1 MVSVQNADAPGEP
14 LPEPAR
20 SCLTDPRIRWDVRRP
35 RTVHPDVLAGG
46 SAGSVPLVTAAEL
59 ARAADWTVDLQV
71 PVRPAG
77 SGVRPNPA
85 EFSAWLLELEREGVD
100 RVEVVDG
107 AGGVG
112 GPDGADRPELVAT
125 LTSSRARWR
134 QARWGTAD
142 ATLTRLIDLAEL
154 GWQTLR
160 NEPDLEAWW
169 GGWG

>member
-1 MVSVQNADAPGEP
+1 M
-14 LPEPAR
+14 
-20 SCLTDPRIRWDVRRP
+20 
-35 RTVHPDVLAGG
+35 HPDVLAGG
-46 SAGSVPLVTAAEL
+46 IAGSVPLVTAAEL

-77 SGVRPNPA
+77 SGVRPNSA

-107 AGGVG
+107 TECVDGS
-112 GPDGADRPELVAT
+112 DGADGAEPVAT

-142 ATLTRLIDLAEL
+142 PTLTRRVDLADL